1 MSQFQQPNRR
11 PAPGVVDLG
20 TGRQANMESRNLNVG
35 AIGSRGVT
43 GGQSLRGTD
52 SAVEANRID
61 PVGYL
66 MGEAAQGMSNFV
78 SARKEVKAS
87 FERRGQRQLADLE
100 ARRTA
105 DIDNGLDEETVNT
118 NHRKRLSELRA
129 SGEIDKD
136 LDAFA
141 ALNKSFVAADKA
153 TDTDIAK
160 RELKALELKLAES
173 AHSPSAR
180 IKAIDSLRTK
190 YKGTQVGDILSDRV
204 DSMYSQAVG
213 AKTQIEFQRDVRATN
228 LAVTNQH
235 NAEMTSAGVLLST
248 FNAEG
253 IVLTDSDAQARITD
267 LYIDKY
273 YGTALEAASPENR
286 DYIRELA
293 IEHLTPIIAKDMGIA
308 QQEIERNNVVLEH
321 MNATAELDT
330 LLQEDT
336 AMFDTLSSWGAPTHR
351 QQTSVSFSRAASL
364 SYDQTDRKLPK
375 GEYMYNEVLLKQGI
389 SLARNADDPI
399 EAMRRLRGVMP
410 EDLQSAVDLGWV
422 PEGATQE
429 AWDTK
434 RSQWMDKLRTA
445 QLEAS
450 KGAFSAAAGTRAGDV
465 VGLLELGQ
473 DLVDMAGYD
482 GPLGLTED
490 GNAMQAPTGLST
502 EGEAYNEIWGAIQRP
517 LTKALEASK
526 DAEEMGFVE
535 AVMRSGDL
543 DMAADA
549 TLGPDKKLPE
559 ESTLSRS
566 ALLRYPSEAQSLD
579 EIEAFYS
586 SFADPKTGV
595 LPPFFHEYKGLV
607 DRARKSNIDPS
618 NPAFR
623 GMLHGIGIRAWQNG
637 AGKTTG
643 IDSDSGLRIVVP
655 SSTRTFITNA
665 FDGHKGGPLDNDIAA
680 IATLYETLDVDAR
693 EEVFGKHLADARL
706 TAAAYKRD
714 GKWDEETLSWEGV
727 SLPEEITIEHRRDG
741 WADLTRVGKGLT
753 PDEMVQHGV
762 DMILD
767 PTAAL
772 AAAGDMGDMDP
783 VKLSV
788 FSELAE
794 IKDGIVDRLTE
805 DLGID
810 VDETPEWG
818 HQVAQF
824 EQGIGTRVALALAA
838 DVGQDPTLA
847 QNSERLAKRMGEHL
861 EAEFGRAFRGM
872 TSVGG
877 QLHDDPT
884 GAIAR
889 AAKDGKDSSS
899 QGVFDHFLGGPWDKT
914 AEAVGR
920 DTSNES
926 QARTLFAMFP
936 TLDETLAEP
945 DALVAEAS
953 RIAGSRTVTGKDMLA
968 AYFSLSDAP
977 INPDAGVFR
986 DVQLDTRRINET
998 AVSSRFLL
1006 PNAAGGSLIGNLEF
1020 VPPVHIEDGRTVR
1033 MPKFTAAAKTA
1044 ELRTG
1049 ALQRSFKKA
1058 DTDGDG
1064 TLSPS
1069 EISAYEDS
1077 VTTKAGA
1084 IDRFIGVKGQ
1094 RTAGAPRFI
1103 EGDTADAAEARA
1115 KKKEEERKKAR
1126 RGR

>member
-20 TGRQANMESRNLNVG
+20 TGRQANMESRNLNAG

-105 DIDNGLDEETVNT
+105 DIDNGLDEETVNI

>member
-20 TGRQANMESRNLNVG
+20 TGRQANMQQRNLRVG
-35 AIGSRGVT
+35 ADGSRGVM

-52 SAVEANRID
+52 TAVRANTVD
-61 PVGYL
+61 AVSYL
-66 MGEAAQGMSNFV
+66 LGEAAQGVGNYAKSVQAMKG
-78 SARKEVKAS
+78 A
-87 FERRGQRQLADLE
+87 FEQRGQQKLQDLD

-105 DIDNGLDEETVNT
+105 DIENGLDEETVNI
-118 NHRKRLSELRA
+118 NHRKRLSDLRA
-129 SGEIDKD
+129 SGEIDED
-136 LDAFA
+136 LNAFA
-141 ALNKSFVAADKA
+141 ALNKSFVAADRA
-153 TDTDIAK
+153 TDSDIAQ
-160 RELKALELKLAES
+160 RELNTLQEKLAQT
-173 AHSPSAR
+173 AHSPAGR
-180 IKAIDSLRTK
+180 IKAIDALRSK
-190 YKGTQVGDILSDRV
+190 YKGTQVGDILSRQV
-204 DSMYSQAVG
+204 DSMYNQAVG
-213 AKTQIEFQRDVRATN
+213 AKTQLEFKRDVQATSA
-228 LAVTNQH
+228 AVTAQH
-235 NAEMTSAGVLLST
+235 DAEFTSAGVLLDT
-248 FNAEG
+248 FNKEG
-253 IVLTDSDAQARITD
+253 IVLTDSNARADIME

-273 YGTALEAASPENR
+273 YGEALEAASPENR
-286 DYIRELA
+286 DLIREMA
-293 IEHLTPIIAKDMGIA
+293 IDHLSPMIAKDMGIA
-308 QQEIERNNVVLEH
+308 RQEIQRNDVVLEH

-336 AMFDTLSSWGAPTHR
+336 DMFDTLSSWGAPTHR
-351 QQTSVSFSRAASL
+351 QQTSVAFSRAASL

-410 EDLQSAVDLGWV
+410 EDLQSAVDLGWI

-429 AWDTK
+429 AWNTK
-434 RSQWMDKLRTA
+434 RSQWMDTLRTA

-450 KGAFSAAAGTRAGDV
+450 KGAFAAAAGTRAGDV

-473 DLVDMAGYD
+473 NLVDMAGYD

-526 DAEEMGFVE
+526 DVEEMGFVE

-607 DRARKSNIDPS
+607 DRARNSNIDPS

-643 IDSDSGLRIVVP
+643 IDSASGLRIVVP

-680 IATLYETLDVDAR
+680 IATLYETLDADAR
-693 EEVFGKHLADARL
+693 AEVFGKHLADARL

-714 GKWDEETLSWEGV
+714 GNWDEETLSWEGV

-741 WADLTRVGKGLT
+741 WADLTSVGKGLT

-788 FSELAE
+788 FSELADL
-794 IKDGIVDRLTE
+794 KDGIVDRLTE

-818 HQVAQF
+818 LQVAQF
-824 EQGIGTRVALALAA
+824 EQGIGTRVALSLAA

-861 EAEFGRAFRGM
+861 EAEFGKAFRGLA
-872 TSVGG
+872 SVGG

-884 GAIAR
+884 GAILR
-889 AAKDGKDSSS
+889 AVKDGEDNSA

-920 DTSNES
+920 DASNES

-936 TLDETLAEP
+936 TLDEDLAEP

-1020 VPPVHIEDGRTVR
+1020 VPPVHVEDGRTVR
-1033 MPKFTAAAKTA
+1033 MPKFTAAAKVA

-1084 IDRFIGVKGQ
+1084 IDRFIGVEGQ
-1094 RTAGAPRFI
+1094 RTVGAPRFI
-1103 EGDTADAAEARA
+1103 AGDTPDAAEERA